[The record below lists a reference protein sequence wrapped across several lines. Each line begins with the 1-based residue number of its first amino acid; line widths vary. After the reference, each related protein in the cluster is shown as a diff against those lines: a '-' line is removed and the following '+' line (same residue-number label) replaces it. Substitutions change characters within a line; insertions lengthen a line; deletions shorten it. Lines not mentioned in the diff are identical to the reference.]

1 MSQKSASYG
10 SNPPEA
16 NSKGSLNEALPME
29 QRSPEGA
36 PMGDGPKVNP
46 ETNSYA
52 PATYE
57 QTIVHPIHGV
67 QTLIRTDR

>member
-1 MSQKSASYG
+1 MSHKSASYG

-16 NSKGSLNEALPME
+16 NSKGSLNESVPMD
-29 QRSPEGA
+29 QRSPEGE
-36 PMGDGPKVNP
+36 PMGSGPKVNL
-46 ETNSYA
+46 ETGSYA

-57 QTIVHPIHGV
+57 QTINHPQHGV